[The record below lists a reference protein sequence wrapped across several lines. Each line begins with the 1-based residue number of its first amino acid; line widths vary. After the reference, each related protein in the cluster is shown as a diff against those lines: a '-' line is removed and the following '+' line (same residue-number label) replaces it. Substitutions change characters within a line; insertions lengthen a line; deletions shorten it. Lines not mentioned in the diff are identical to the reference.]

1 MILSTMRKLYALTF
15 LKYYF
20 MIAVSSVISFCLFY
34 IYSYGI
40 LMRETLER
48 NRIILEGIV
57 DDFEQSFNAA
67 LSEKWL
73 LEYENQF
80 IKVKNLGTPLDGP
93 AAMRILE
100 LQKTLNVYFNEIE
113 LLHGYYILFH
123 KSEVA
128 LNEEIISGL
137 TEFFHVVLDYP
148 HLDAA
153 ESRRFF
159 TRSERTNGFIPT
171 FQINVGEDSLVPSAE
186 VITFFSMFRG
196 GSDAAIIMLFEAEEI
211 KKRFAGVDF
220 SRGGYLII
228 EDDGG
233 NPLLSM
239 GDVPEHHDFE
249 EKLLTSLEGDLTNWR
264 YVIRQSPATIFRKLY
279 TLRNIFILLLLL
291 GLAFSILL
299 SSIRAARDQKLY
311 RKFLT
316 ASSVFSG
323 SKKIKNIHSFIEAGF
338 ESMIRRNSRM
348 ESSLHS
354 HTLFI
359 QQEFMRNLLEG
370 SPDYREYLKRSSFEL
385 SESCYRAVAV
395 KLPLEVL
402 LSDKQ
407 TTIRLRVRLLISE
420 FTDYPVYEM
429 RPNVF
434 VFLFSSNAVS
444 GTLRKIVES
453 LDAEMENRVIIG
465 VGSAAAVL
473 DRVYQSAEE
482 ALLAVETWSGGS
494 LICFYSEN
502 SEDTYYFPEQL
513 STRLAN
519 CVTAGLE
526 SEVEN
531 LLDIV
536 ETKNLTERTLRR
548 SVAELLKSE
557 IIGLLLRLSRNLHGR
572 GENTSIP
579 GILHLSRCAE
589 FSARTMQTIRE
600 QFLAVTRL
608 FEAAKQSHNDKLL
621 RDIEGYLDEH
631 YKDAD
636 LDLVTVAD
644 TFFVSVSYLSRFLKE
659 QTGRT
664 FHCIIEEKR
673 ISDAVKL
680 LSSTNM
686 PVKQVARRL
695 GFASHNTFCRS
706 FKRTRGLSPSEFR
719 NIS

>member
-1 MILSTMRKLYALTF
+1 MILRAMRKLYALKF

-20 MIAVSSVISFCLFY
+20 IIAVSSVVSFCLFY
-34 IYSYGI
+34 IYSYRI

-73 LEYENQF
+73 LEYDNRF
-80 IKVKNLGTPLDGP
+80 VKVKNLRTPIDGP

-100 LQKTLNVYFNEIE
+100 LQKTLKTYFNEIE
-113 LLHGYYILFH
+113 LLHGYYIIFH

-128 LNEEIISGL
+128 LNAKIISGL
-137 TEFFHVVLDYP
+137 TEVFHVFLDYP

-153 ESRRFF
+153 ESRSFF
-159 TRSERTNGFIPT
+159 TPSERTNGFIPT
-171 FQINVGEDSLVPSAE
+171 LRINGGGDSMVPSAE

-196 GSDAAIIMLFEAEEI
+196 GADAAIIMLFEAEEI
-211 KKRFAGVDF
+211 KERFSGVDF

-228 EDDGG
+228 EDDRG
-233 NPLLSM
+233 NPLFSI
-239 GDVPEHHDFE
+239 GDVPEFHDFE
-249 EKLLTSLEGDLTNWR
+249 GKLLTSLEGDLTNWR
-264 YVIRQSPATIFRKLY
+264 YVISQSPETVFRKLY

-311 RKFLT
+311 RKFIA
-316 ASSVFSG
+316 ASPGFPSTRKFR
-323 SKKIKNIHSFIEAGF
+323 NIHTFIEAGF
-338 ESMIRRNSRM
+338 ERMIRRNSTM
-348 ESSLHS
+348 ESSLNS

-359 QQEFMRNLLEG
+359 QHEFMRNLLEG
-370 SPDYREYLKRSSFEL
+370 SPDYREYLKHGSFEL
-385 SESCYRAVAV
+385 PESHYQAVAV
-395 KLPLEVL
+395 KFLPEALT
-402 LSDKQ
+402 SDKQ
-407 TTIRLRVRLLISE
+407 TAIRLQLRLLVSE

-429 RPNVF
+429 RPNIF
-434 VFLFSSNAVS
+434 VCLISSKVIS
-444 GTLRKIVES
+444 GTLKKIAER
-453 LDAEMENRVIIG
+453 LDGEMENRIIIG
-465 VGSAAAVL
+465 AGSPAAASEL
-473 DRVYQSAEE
+473 VYQSAEE
-482 ALLAVETWSGGS
+482 AMLAVENWNGGS
-494 LICFYSEN
+494 PICFYSE
-502 SEDTYYFPEQL
+502 STEDTYYFPEQF

-519 CVTAGLE
+519 CVSAGLV
-526 SEVEN
+526 SEVES
-531 LLDIV
+531 LLDIL
-536 ETKNLTERTLRR
+536 ETKNLIERKLRK

-557 IIGLLLRLSRNLHGR
+557 ITGLLLRLSRSLHGR
-572 GENTSIP
+572 GENTSISAV
-579 GILHLSRCAE
+579 LHLFRCTE
-589 FSARTMQTIRE
+589 FSARTMQAIRE
-600 QFLAVTRL
+600 QFLKAARL
-608 FEAAKQSHNDKLL
+608 FAAAKQSHNDKLL

-644 TFFVSVSYLSRFLKE
+644 KFFVSVSYLSRFLKE

-706 FKRTRGLSPSEFR
+706 FKRNRGLSPSEFR
-719 NIS
+719 SIG

>member
-1 MILSTMRKLYALTF
+1 MILSTMRKLYALKF
-15 LKYYF
+15 LKYYL
-20 MIAVSSVISFCLFY
+20 MIAVSSMVSFCLFY
-34 IYSYGI
+34 IYSYRI

-48 NRIILEGIV
+48 NRMILEGIV
-57 DDFEQSFNAA
+57 EDFEQSFDAA

-73 LEYENQF
+73 LEYENRF
-80 IKVKNLGTPLDGP
+80 VKVKNLRTPIDGP

-100 LQKTLNVYFNEIE
+100 LQKTLKTYFNEIE
-113 LLHGYYILFH
+113 LLHGYYIIFH

-128 LNEEIISGL
+128 LNAKIISGL
-137 TEFFHVVLDYP
+137 TDFFHALLDYP

-171 FQINVGEDSLVPSAE
+171 LRINGGGDSLAPSAE

-196 GSDAAIIMLFEAEEI
+196 DADAAIIMLFEAREI
-211 KKRFAGVDF
+211 AERFAGVDF

-228 EDDGG
+228 EDDMGS
-233 NPLLSM
+233 PLFSM
-239 GDVPEHHDFE
+239 GDVPEHRDFTG
-249 EKLLTSLEGDLTNWR
+249 KLLTALEGDLTNWR
-264 YVIRQSPATIFRKLY
+264 YVIHQSPETVFRKLH

-311 RKFLT
+311 RKFIA
-316 ASSVFSG
+316 ASPGFPSTRKF
-323 SKKIKNIHSFIEAGF
+323 KNIHTFIEAVF
-338 ESMIRRNSRM
+338 ERMIRRNSTM
-348 ESSLHS
+348 ESSLNS

-370 SPDYREYLKRSSFEL
+370 SPDYREYLKHGSFEL
-385 SESCYRAVAV
+385 PESHYQAVAV
-395 KLPLEVL
+395 KFLPEALT
-402 LSDKQ
+402 SDKQ
-407 TTIRLRVRLLISE
+407 TAIRLRLRLLVSE

-429 RPNVF
+429 RPNIF
-434 VFLFSSNAVS
+434 VCLISSKVIS
-444 GTLRKIVES
+444 GTLKKIAER
-453 LDAEMENRVIIG
+453 LDGEMENRIIIG
-465 VGSAAAVL
+465 AGSPAAASEL
-473 DRVYQSAEE
+473 VYQSAEE
-482 ALLAVETWSGGS
+482 AMLAVENWNGGS
-494 LICFYSEN
+494 PICFYSE
-502 SEDTYYFPEQL
+502 STEDTYYFPEQF
-513 STRLAN
+513 SIRLAN
-519 CVTAGLE
+519 CVTAGLV
-526 SEVEN
+526 SEVES
-531 LLDIV
+531 LLNIL
-536 ETKNLTERTLRR
+536 ETKNLIERKLRK

-557 IIGLLLRLSRNLHGR
+557 ITGLLLRLYGNLHGR
-572 GENTSIP
+572 GENISISAV
-579 GILHLSRCAE
+579 LHLFRCAE
-589 FSARTMQTIRE
+589 FSAQTMQAIRE
-600 QFLAVTRL
+600 QFLKAARL
-608 FEAAKQSHNDKLL
+608 FAAAKQSHNDKLL

-631 YKDAD
+631 YKDAE

-673 ISDAVKL
+673 ISDAVNL

-706 FKRTRGLSPSEFR
+706 FKRNRGLSPSEFR
-719 NIS
+719 SIG